1 MNGIGFNKIILPRYV
16 YTGPNVIKELPL
28 IFHHLALSKGNILL
42 ISGKGETA
50 SISNDSVKPLLESEG
65 IEAETME
72 IESMRNF
79 VDNLPEM
86 IHKVKDSDPKI
97 ILGVGGG
104 KAIDSAKLL
113 ASITNKRLISV
124 PTNASHD
131 GLSSP
136 VISFV
141 LNLYL
146 RKKFDLKM
154 ELKAP
159 VAIVADIN
167 FIKNCPKKSLVAG
180 VGDLLAKKTA
190 VKDWELAYMLRN
202 EEYSEYAAS
211 MALMSARLIEDNINE
226 IAKFDERSIS
236 IILKALIGSGIGIS
250 VAGSS
255 RPASGS
261 EHLFSHALDILS
273 EEYGFK
279 AELHGIQVGI
289 GTIVMSQLHGLNHK
303 KIRDLLKK
311 VGAATNA
318 KELGIDREYLIKAL
332 MMSNKIR
339 RDRYTILGD
348 ADISYNAA
356 EKLLKRAEVI

>member
-1 MNGIGFNKIILPRYV
+1 MDNIGFNRIILPRYV
-16 YTGPNVIKELPL
+16 YTGLNVIKELPSV
-28 IFHHLALSKGNILL
+28 FHHLAFTKGRVLL
-42 ISGKGETA
+42 VSGKGETA
-50 SISNDSVKPLLESEG
+50 SINHDVVKPLLENEG
-65 IEAETME
+65 IDAETME
-72 IESMRNF
+72 IENMKNF
-79 VDNLPEM
+79 VDNLLDT
-86 IHKVKDSDPKI
+86 IHKVKDLDPKI

-104 KAIDSAKLL
+104 KSIDSAKLI
-113 ASITNKRLISV
+113 ASISNKRLISV

-146 RKKFDLKM
+146 RRKFDLKI

-167 FIKNCPKKSLVAG
+167 FIKSCPKKSLIAG
-180 VGDLLAKKTA
+180 IGDLIAKKTA
-190 VKDWELAYMLRN
+190 VKDWELASMLKN

-211 MALMSARLIEDNINE
+211 MALMSAKLIEDNINE
-226 IAKFDERSIS
+226 IAKFDEKSIS

-273 EEYGFK
+273 EEHGFK
-279 AELHGIQVGI
+279 AELHGIQCGV
-289 GTIVMSQLHGLNHK
+289 GTIIMS
-303 KIRDLLKK
+303 
-311 VGAATNA
+311 
-318 KELGIDREYLIKAL
+318 
-332 MMSNKIR
+332 
-339 RDRYTILGD
+339 
-348 ADISYNAA
+348 
-356 EKLLKRAEVI
+356 